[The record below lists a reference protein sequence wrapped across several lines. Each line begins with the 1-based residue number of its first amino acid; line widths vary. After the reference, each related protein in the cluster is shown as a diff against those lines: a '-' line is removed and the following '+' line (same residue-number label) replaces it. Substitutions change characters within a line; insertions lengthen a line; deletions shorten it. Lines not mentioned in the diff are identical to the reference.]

1 MLSFTQRRDLYG
13 KLTRDNSS
21 DNLTLGDTLMNE
33 EEKRVIN
40 SRGWDFTQRVFTDTT
55 VANQQFY
62 NLPVNYRRL
71 IGKPTITVGST
82 TYTPREA
89 PDRETWDILNST
101 TDKSDIPQ
109 FFFIFNRQIG
119 FYPTPSTTSNT
130 ITLPVEIQ
138 AIDLSIADFT
148 TGTITSITNG
158 ATTLTGSGTS
168 WTAGMAG
175 KFVRIDDDN
184 TADSGD
190 NQWYE
195 VSSVIVSL
203 F

>member
-148 TGTITSITNG
+148 TGTITNLHNKRCYNTHWLRYFMDSRNG
-158 ATTLTGSGTS
+158 
-168 WTAGMAG
+168 W
-175 KFVRIDDDN
+175 KVCKNRR
-184 TADSGD
+184 
-190 NQWYE
+190 
-195 VSSVIVSL
+195 
-203 F
+203 